1 MSGVNPV
8 VRHMLLCDDIRPNPS
23 NPNKMDV
30 LGLVSTIHAVA
41 ESDYPLHVPM
51 LCVYLEIAGGRGIG
65 QARIDCRQA
74 DSGLVM
80 FSSPTHKLNFP
91 PDPRAVRG
99 LAFRLV
105 DCMFPQSGLYW
116 VQFCYNQQI
125 LTEQPVVV
133 R

>member
-1 MSGVNPV
+1 MSGVDPV
-8 VRHMLLCDDIRPNPS
+8 VRHMLLCDDIQPHPS

-41 ESDYPLHVPM
+41 EADFPLHVPM
-51 LCVYLEIAGGRGIG
+51 LCIYLEISGGRGTG

-74 DSGLVM
+74 DSDLVR
-80 FSSPTHKLNFP
+80 FSSLTHELTFP

-99 LAFRLV
+99 LVFRLV
-105 DCMFPQSGLYW
+105 DCLFPQSGLYW
-116 VQFCYNQQI
+116 VQFCYNRQI
-125 LTEQPVVV
+125 LAEQPLVV